1 MLTSTA
7 NVARNASAAPL
18 AFLAKSVVSHAGL
31 AFFTALFAV
40 ATLATS
46 ALIDRPFH
54 YGMAG
59 RLSKLYS
66 VMVPVFLA
74 ILLIGAFIRMA
85 SVERPASPARHFA
98 RKIRGFACDSERL
111 VGMAIM
117 SALLVWFMAGFAFMK
132 ESIPALQPF
141 DWDSTFRD
149 WDRMLFGGVDPWR
162 LTFAVFGTPAATTL
176 INAAYHAWVF
186 VIYMTLLAAVFGV
199 LPRRQQLVF
208 LYAFMFT
215 WAIGGVALATIF
227 SSAGPV
233 YFERLG
239 LGGDFEPQ
247 MALLRQFNE
256 VSPVWSLTV
265 QEMLWTAY
273 QRNGGDISGIS
284 AMPSMHVA
292 SSIIVMLLAYRIN
305 RGLGHLMLAF
315 TNVMMIGSVHLGWH
329 YAVDGLFGAALALAC
344 WYAAER
350 VAALDLAF
358 QRRMLP
364 RVGSD

>member
-186 VIYMTLLAAVFGV
+186 VIYMTLLVPQV
-199 LPRRQQLVF
+199 IILESF
-208 LYAFMFT
+208 LSY
-215 WAIGGVALATIF
+215 
-227 SSAGPV
+227 
-233 YFERLG
+233 LG
-239 LGGDFEPQ
+239 LG
-247 MALLRQFNE
+247 
-256 VSPVWSLTV
+256 V
-265 QEMLWTAY
+265 QEPMSSWGVL
-273 QRNGGDISGIS
+273 ISQGKDNMEGATWILIF
-284 AMPSMHVA
+284 PSLFLTSTLFA
-292 SSIIVMLLAYRIN
+292 LN
-305 RGLGHLMLAF
+305 F
-315 TNVMMIGSVHLGWH
+315 IG
-329 YAVDGLFGAALALAC
+329 DGL
-344 WYAAER
+344 R
-350 VAALDLAF
+350 DALDPKD
-358 QRRMLP
+358 R
-364 RVGSD
+364 